1 MGVPCLKNP
10 LDTWVYQEIIYRNK
24 PDLIIECGT
33 NQGGSAYYFAH
44 LLDLI
49 GHGRLVSIDINEN
62 PGKPVHPR
70 VEYLVMSSTSP
81 ECEAAIRE
89 RVRSGEKVMV
99 ILDSDH
105 SKFHVA
111 RELEIYSEIVTP
123 GQYLV
128 VEDSNVNGHPV
139 TRSFGPGPMEA
150 VLEFLLRRKDFQVD
164 VAFAE
169 RLKMTFNPNG
179 WLCKLD
185 VPAKSA

>member
-99 ILDSDH
+99 PSFTMGELMDSGN
-105 SKFHVA
+105 VV
-111 RELEIYSEIVTP
+111 IVFTSTTAP
-123 GQYLV
+123 F
-128 VEDSNVNGHPV
+128 D
-139 TRSFGPGPMEA
+139 EA
-150 VLEFLLRRKDFQVD
+150 L
-164 VAFAE
+164 
-169 RLKMTFNPNG
+169 
-179 WLCKLD
+179 
-185 VPAKSA
+185 